1 MINERLLILILLLLL
16 LNKWIR
22 TVFVFNYMMHCK
34 YIVIGI
40 DQKIIIYYTIIQLY
54 NYTIVQLYNCIV

>member
-1 MINERLLILILLLLL
+1 
-16 LNKWIR
+16 
-22 TVFVFNYMMHCK
+22 MMHCK

-54 NYTIVQLYNCIV
+54 NYTIIQLYNYTIIQLYNYTIQLYNCTIV